1 MPTLWIHEIGGTP
14 DIPLFIYK
22 PIISNDLSPL
32 STGEPRPRRIFLP
45 PESRST
51 VYFYAGDT
59 ITMRDA
65 ASHDR
70 TSVIDALA
78 WAAWRAAAKSV
89 GKGSPKTLATAEKPS
104 PPPGWSNTWKSS
116 GGCFVATAACGDPLA
131 PEVILLSAFRDDV
144 LTPSRIGRTFVR
156 VYYAVSPPVASVI
169 ARSAALRRVS
179 MALIVRPAVRLVQP
193 GVFRFCRK
201 GWRKS

>member
-1 MPTLWIHEIGGTP
+1 MVYIGGVMLHLRRARLATVEIGGTP

-78 WAAWRAAAKSV
+78 W
-89 GKGSPKTLATAEKPS
+89 KTLATA
-104 PPPGWSNTWKSS
+104 PGWC
-116 GGCFVATAACGDPLA
+116 GIAATALD
-131 PEVILLSAFRDDV
+131 
-144 LTPSRIGRTFVR
+144 
-156 VYYAVSPPVASVI
+156 
-169 ARSAALRRVS
+169 
-179 MALIVRPAVRLVQP
+179 
-193 GVFRFCRK
+193 
-201 GWRKS
+201 